1 MPDHDSPAPLEPS
14 PEAAARFR
22 AFLDDSGYASDPL
35 IGSLGSGLSVRR
47 RNEPVLLERTAEP
60 SLLHTLARLFFVGAD
75 VPEEVAQAILPR
87 WAVEFA
93 LEHGLLRL
101 EQGALKPR
109 VMIWNYEGRY
119 IVSDTARLVS
129 SVGVSDL
136 ILGINPS
143 TSTLYRSILPHKAD
157 RALDFGSG
165 SGVQAIL
172 LAERCNH
179 VDATDIT
186 PRAADF
192 GRFNARL
199 NGVDNVRFHT
209 GDGYAPLGDAQ
220 YDLIVS
226 NPPFFVTPPSD
237 QAHCGNP
244 LELDEFC
251 RLLARQSAERLTPGG
266 FFQMTCEWVEI
277 EGEPW
282 QERLRGWLESTGC
295 DAWILRAAN
304 DPAEEYAHSRLVE
317 TRWGTPQDDRDTY
330 HEWVRYFRERRVQQ
344 VHGGLMLMRKREGA
358 NWIRIDEQLAHPKV
372 KSLGVLLERGLAVE
386 DWLRAQDDDAL
397 AAANPNLVAGSQL
410 LHRLDLTDDGW
421 ELHGVALSAPTALTA
436 AKPFRQDVA
445 AFVSQLTGEA
455 TLGALVEGLASEVGA
470 PVEQVRKEC
479 FALVRT
485 LLREGFLEL

>member
-1 MPDHDSPAPLEPS
+1 MPDDASPAPLQPS
-14 PEAAARFR
+14 PEAAEQFR
-22 AFLDDSGYASDPL
+22 EFLNDSGYASDPL

-47 RNEPVLLERTAEP
+47 RNEPLLLERTAEP

-75 VPEEVAQAILPR
+75 IPEGVAQAILPR
-87 WAVEFA
+87 WVVEFA
-93 LEHGLLRL
+93 LAHRLVKLEHGALRP
-101 EQGALKPR
+101 Q

-129 SVGVSDL
+129 SIGANDL

-143 TSTLYRSILPHKAD
+143 TTTLYRSILPHKAD

-172 LAERCNH
+172 LAERCGH

-186 PRAADF
+186 PRAAHF

-199 NGVDNVRFHT
+199 NGVDNVSFHT
-209 GDGYAPLGDAQ
+209 GDRYAPLGDAK

-237 QAHCGNP
+237 HAHCANP

-251 RLLARQSAERLTPGG
+251 RLLARESAERLNPGG

-282 QERLRGWLESTGC
+282 QERLRTWIEPTGC
-295 DAWILRAAN
+295 DAWILRAAS
-304 DPAEEYAHSRLVE
+304 DPGEEYAHSRLVE

-330 HEWVRYFRERRVQQ
+330 REWVQYFRERQVLQ

-358 NWIRIDEQLAHPKV
+358 NWIRIDEHLAHPKV

-386 DWLRAQDDDAL
+386 DWLRTQDDDAL
-397 AAANPNLVAGSQL
+397 AAAKPRLVAGSQL

-421 ELHGVALSAPTALTA
+421 QLHGVALSTPTALTA

-455 TLGALVEGLASEVGA
+455 PLGELVAGLANEVEA
-470 PVEQVRKEC
+470 PVEQVRTEC